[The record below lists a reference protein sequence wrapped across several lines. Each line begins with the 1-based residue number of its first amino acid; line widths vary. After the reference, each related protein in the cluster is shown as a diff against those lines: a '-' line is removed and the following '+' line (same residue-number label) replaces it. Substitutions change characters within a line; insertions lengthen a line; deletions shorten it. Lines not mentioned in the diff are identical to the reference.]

1 MDAIETT
8 TTLEGAAAEVAVRAA
23 LTEVGF
29 GILTEI
35 DIAATLKAKIDV
47 DRPPLKILGACNPQ
61 LAHKALELDHTAAL
75 ALPCNVVLE
84 PAHGGGTRVSVVDP
98 RSLME
103 DPGFAA
109 LAGDAASRIATA
121 LESLPS

>member
-1 MDAIETT
+1 MDAIAVT

-23 LTEVGF
+23 LAEVGF

-35 DIAATLKAKIDV
+35 DLAATLKAKIDV

-84 PAHGGGTRVSVVDP
+84 PAPSGGTRVSVVDP

-103 DPGFAA
+103 DPAFAA
-109 LAGDAASRIATA
+109 VAGDAAGRIATA
-121 LESLPS
+121 LETLPS